1 MHWQLMIQC
10 LIYFR
15 MILIVDDTPENLIS
29 LKKVLEKHNFEV
41 DTASSGEE
49 ALKKVLKNEYVL
61 IILDVQMPG
70 MDGFEVAEA
79 ISGYS
84 KAKETAIIFLSA
96 ANTETKFI
104 TKGYS
109 SGGLDYITKP
119 VDMDIL
125 LLKVKTFYRIYE
137 QSRKLIEIQK
147 ALLDEIEFRKQAE
160 RKKDEFISIAS
171 HELKTPLTSVKG
183 YVQLLERSIEKGDVP
198 TLKKHLA
205 KAQVQLEKLNEL
217 ITDLLDISKIES
229 GKLKFNKQPFIID
242 DMLDSVIEIIHQ
254 SNPEFKLLKTGSVK
268 REICGDEMRI
278 EQVVINFLTNAIKY
292 SPGTSEVHIT
302 VEDRGETVYVGV
314 RDFGIGI
321 NEELQKNVFE
331 KFYRVEETAIHFQ
344 GLGIG
349 LYISAEIIRR
359 HGGEV
364 GVKSIPGEGSEFYF
378 SIPFNATS
386 ETD

>member
-1 MHWQLMIQC
+1 
-10 LIYFR
+10 

-29 LKKVLEKHNFEV
+29 LKKVLEKHDFEV

-96 ANTETKFI
+96 VNTEVKFI

-119 VDMDIL
+119 VDMGIL

-137 QSRKLIEIQK
+137 QSRKLIEIQN
-147 ALLDEIEFRKQAE
+147 ALLDEIEYRKQAE
-160 RKKDEFISIAS
+160 HKKDEFISIAS

-183 YVQLLERSIEKGDVP
+183 YVQLLARSIDKGDVG
-198 TLKKHLA
+198 TVKKHLH
-205 KAQVQLEKLNEL
+205 KAQAQLEKLNEL
-217 ITDLLDISKIES
+217 IADLLDISKIES
-229 GKLKFNKQPFIID
+229 GKLKFNKQHFVMDDLLTNIIEV
-242 DMLDSVIEIIHQ
+242 MHQ
-254 SNPEFKLLKTGSVK
+254 SNPDFTITKSGSV
-268 REICGDEMRI
+268 REPVFADEMRI
-278 EQVVINFLTNAIKY
+278 EQVIVNFLTNAIKY
-292 SPGTSEVHIT
+292 SPGTSEVKIN
-302 VEDRGETVYVGV
+302 VKLEQDRVYVGV
-314 RDFGIGI
+314 RDYGIGI
-321 NEELQKNVFE
+321 GPEQQKSVFE
-331 KFYRVEETAIHFQ
+331 KFYRVEETSPHFQ

-359 HGGEV
+359 HGGDV
-364 GVKSIPGEGSEFYF
+364 GVNSTLGEGSEFYF
-378 SIPFNATS
+378 TIPLHSAA
-386 ETD
+386 EID

>member
-1 MHWQLMIQC
+1 
-10 LIYFR
+10 

-29 LKKVLEKHNFEV
+29 LKKVLERHNFEV

-49 ALKKVLKNEYVL
+49 ALKKVLKNAYVL

-96 ANTETKFI
+96 ANTSLNFI

-119 VDMDIL
+119 VDMNIL
-125 LLKVKTFYRIYE
+125 LLKVQTFYRIYE
-137 QSRKLIEIQK
+137 QSRKLIEIQE
-147 ALLDEIEFRKQAE
+147 ALLEEIEFRKRAE

-183 YVQLLERSIEKGDVP
+183 YVQLLERSIDKGDIP
-198 TLKKHLA
+198 TVKKHLE
-205 KAQVQLEKLNEL
+205 KAQLQLDKLNDL
-217 ITDLLDISKIES
+217 IADLLDISKIES
-229 GKLKFNKQPFIID
+229 GKLKFNKKNFN
-242 DMLDSVIEIIHQ
+242 LDTLMESIMEIIHQ
-254 SNPEFKLLKTGSVK
+254 SNPDYKIIKTGSVPQ
-268 REICGDEMRI
+268 EVFADEMRI
-278 EQVVINFLTNAIKY
+278 EQVIVNFLTNAIKY
-292 SPGTSEVHIT
+292 APGTTEVHVNLA
-302 VEDRGETVYVGV
+302 VEDDRVIVAV
-314 RDFGIGI
+314 KDFGIGI
-321 NEELQKNVFE
+321 HPDQQKNVFD
-331 KFYRVEETAIHFQ
+331 KFFRVEETAIHFQ

-359 HGGEV
+359 HGGTV
-364 GVKSIPGEGSEFYF
+364 GVNSIFGEGSEFYF
-378 SIPFNATS
+378 NIPLISDS
-386 ETD
+386 EED

>member
-1 MHWQLMIQC
+1 
-10 LIYFR
+10 

-49 ALKKVLKNEYVL
+49 ALKKVLKNAYVL

-84 KAKETAIIFLSA
+84 KAQETAIIFLSA
-96 ANTETKFI
+96 ANTELSFI

-119 VDMDIL
+119 VDMNIL

-147 ALLDEIEFRKQAE
+147 ALMEEIDFRKKAE

-183 YVQLLERSIEKGDVP
+183 YVQLLERSIDKGDIP
-198 TLKKHLA
+198 TVKKHLM
-205 KAQVQLEKLNEL
+205 KARLQLDKLNDL
-217 ITDLLDISKIES
+217 IADLLDISKIES
-229 GKLKFNKQPFIID
+229 GKLKFNNKFFNLNTL
-242 DMLDSVIEIIHQ
+242 LDSILEIIHQ
-254 SNPEFKLLKTGSVK
+254 SNPEFKIIKTGSVDQ
-268 REICGDEMRI
+268 EIFADEMRI
-278 EQVVINFLTNAIKY
+278 EQVIVNFLTNAIKY
-292 SPGTSEVHIT
+292 APGTTEIHINLS
-302 VEDRGETVYVGV
+302 VEGDRVIVAV

-321 NEELQKNVFE
+321 HPDQQQNVFE

-349 LYISAEIIRR
+349 LYISAEIISR
-359 HGGEV
+359 HGGTV
-364 GVKSIPGEGSEFYF
+364 GVNSVFGEGSEFYF
-378 SIPFNATS
+378 NIPLISTT

>member
-1 MHWQLMIQC
+1 
-10 LIYFR
+10 

-29 LKKVLEKHNFEV
+29 LKKVLEHHNFEV

-96 ANTETKFI
+96 ANTELKFI

-137 QSRKLIEIQK
+137 QSRKLIEVQK
-147 ALLDEIEFRKQAE
+147 ALLDEIEYRKKAE

-183 YVQLLERSIEKGDVP
+183 YVQLLARSIDKGDIP
-198 TLKKHLA
+198 TVKKHLV
-205 KAQVQLEKLNEL
+205 KAEAQLEKLNDL
-217 ITDLLDISKIES
+217 IAELLDISKIES
-229 GKLKFNKQPFIID
+229 GKLEFNKKYFDLDQ
-242 DMLDSVIEIIHQ
+242 MLDGVLEVIHHANPGFKIIRNGTVAKEIYA
-254 SNPEFKLLKTGSVK
+254 
-268 REICGDEMRI
+268 DEMRI
-278 EQVVINFLTNAIKY
+278 EQVIVNFLTNAIKY
-292 SPGTSEVHIT
+292 SPGTNEIHVN
-302 VEDRGETVYVGV
+302 VQVNDNQLYLGV

-321 NEELQKNVFE
+321 VPELQNTVFE

-349 LYISAEIIRR
+349 LYISAEIINR
-359 HGGEV
+359 HGGKI
-364 GVKSIPGEGSEFYF
+364 GVKSKLGEGSEFYF
-378 SIPFNATS
+378 TLPENTIP
-386 ETD
+386 EGEMKMEQPYE

>member
-1 MHWQLMIQC
+1 
-10 LIYFR
+10 

-29 LKKVLEKHNFEV
+29 LKRVLERHNFEV

-79 ISGYS
+79 ITGYS

-96 ANTETKFI
+96 VNKELKFI

-137 QSRKLIEIQK
+137 QNRKLVEIQK
-147 ALLDEIEFRKQAE
+147 ALLDEIDFRIKAE

-183 YVQLLERSIEKGDVP
+183 YMQLLDRSIDKGDIATV
-198 TLKKHLA
+198 KKHLG
-205 KAQVQLEKLNEL
+205 KAQIQLEKLNEL
-217 ITDLLDISKIES
+217 IADLLDISKIES
-229 GKLKFNKQPFIID
+229 GKLKFNKRSFSID
-242 DMLDSVIEIIHQ
+242 ALLDSVIEIIHQ
-254 SNPEFKLLKTGSVK
+254 SNPEFKIVRNGWANSELFA
-268 REICGDEMRI
+268 DEMRI
-278 EQVVINFLTNAIKY
+278 EQVIINFLTNAIKY
-292 SPGTSEVHIT
+292 SPGTSEIQINLNL
-302 VEDRGETVYVGV
+302 DGNRVYLGV

-321 NEELQKNVFE
+321 APEQQQHVFD

-349 LYISAEIIRR
+349 LYISAEIIKR

-364 GVKSIPGEGSEFYF
+364 GVKSNLGEGSEFYF
-378 SIPFNATS
+378 ILPLISAT
-386 ETD
+386 ETE

>member
-1 MHWQLMIQC
+1 
-10 LIYFR
+10 

-49 ALKKVLKNEYVL
+49 ALKKVLRNEYVL

-96 ANTETKFI
+96 VNTEVKFI

-119 VDMDIL
+119 VDMGIL
-125 LLKVKTFYRIYE
+125 LLKVQTFYRIYE

-160 RKKDEFISIAS
+160 YKKDEFISIAS

-183 YVQLLERSIEKGDVP
+183 YIQLLGRSIDKGDMETV
-198 TLKKHLA
+198 KKHLQ
-205 KAQVQLEKLNEL
+205 KAQVQLEKLNDL
-217 ITDLLDISKIES
+217 IADLLDISKIES
-229 GKLKFNKQPFIID
+229 GKLKFNKQFFVID
-242 DMLDSVIEIIHQ
+242 DLMQNVIDVMHQ
-254 SNPEFKLLKTGSVK
+254 SNPEFTITRTGSVTTPVF
-268 REICGDEMRI
+268 GDEMRI
-278 EQVVINFLTNAIKY
+278 EQVIINFLTNAIKY
-292 SPGTSEVHIT
+292 APGTSEVKIYLKLDQ
-302 VEDRGETVYVGV
+302 DRVYVGV
-314 RDFGIGI
+314 RDYGIGI
-321 NEELQKNVFE
+321 APDEQKNVFE
-331 KFYRVEETAIHFQ
+331 KFYRVEETALHFQ

-364 GVKSIPGEGSEFYF
+364 GVVSNLGEGSEFYF
-378 SIPFNATS
+378 TIPLVSAS
-386 ETD
+386 EID

>member
-1 MHWQLMIQC
+1 
-10 LIYFR
+10 
-15 MILIVDDTPENLIS
+15 MILIVDDTSENLIS

-96 ANTETKFI
+96 ANTELKFI
-104 TKGYS
+104 AKGYS

-147 ALLDEIEFRKQAE
+147 ALLDEIEFRKRAE

-183 YVQLLERSIEKGDVP
+183 YVQLLARSVDKGDIP
-198 TLKKHLA
+198 TVKKHLA

-217 ITDLLDISKIES
+217 IADLLDISKIES
-229 GKLKFNKQPFIID
+229 GKLKFNKKHFVFD
-242 DMLDSVIEIIHQ
+242 TLLDGVIEVIHQ
-254 SNPEFKLLKTGSVK
+254 ANPEFKISRKGSGPK
-268 REICGDEMRI
+268 DIYADEMRI
-278 EQVVINFLTNAIKY
+278 EQVIVNFLTNAIKY
-292 SPGTSEVHIT
+292 SPGTSEIEVNVQT
-302 VEDRGETVYVGV
+302 TADQLYVGV

-321 NEELQKNVFE
+321 APELQKSVFE
-331 KFYRVEETAIHFQ
+331 KFYRVEETSIHFQ

-349 LYISAEIIRR
+349 LYISAEIINR

-364 GVKSIPGEGSEFYF
+364 GVKSKLGEGSEFYF
-378 SIPFNATS
+378 TLPLVSSP
-386 ETD
+386 ETE

>member
-1 MHWQLMIQC
+1 
-10 LIYFR
+10 
-15 MILIVDDTPENLIS
+15 MILIVDDTSENLIS
-29 LKKVLEKHNFEV
+29 LKRVLERHNFEV

-96 ANTETKFI
+96 ANTELKFI

-147 ALLDEIEFRKQAE
+147 ALLDEIEFRKRAE

-183 YVQLLERSIEKGDVP
+183 YVQLLARSVDKGDISTV
-198 TLKKHLA
+198 KKHLV

-217 ITDLLDISKIES
+217 IADLLDISKIES
-229 GKLKFNKQPFIID
+229 GKLKFNKKNFV
-242 DMLDSVIEIIHQ
+242 LDTLLDGVIEVIHQ
-254 SNPEFKLLKTGSVK
+254 ANPEFKISRKGTAPK
-268 REICGDEMRI
+268 EIYADEMRI
-278 EQVVINFLTNAIKY
+278 EQVIVNFLTNAIKY
-292 SPGTSEVHIT
+292 SPGTTEIEVNVKT
-302 VEDRGETVYVGV
+302 TDDQLYVGV

-321 NEELQKNVFE
+321 APELQKSVFE
-331 KFYRVEETAIHFQ
+331 KFYRVEETSIHFQ

-349 LYISAEIIRR
+349 LYISAEIINR

-364 GVKSIPGEGSEFYF
+364 GVKSKLGEGSEFYF
-378 SIPFNATS
+378 TLPLVSTP

>member
-1 MHWQLMIQC
+1 
-10 LIYFR
+10 

-147 ALLDEIEFRKQAE
+147 ALMDEIEFRKQAE

-183 YVQLLERSIEKGDVP
+183 YVQLLERSIDKGDVP

-229 GKLKFNKQPFIID
+229 GKLKFNKQPFVID
-242 DMLDSVIEIIHQ
+242 GMLDSVIEIIHQ

-302 VEDRGETVYVGV
+302 VEDRGESVYVGV

-321 NEELQKNVFE
+321 DEELQKNVFE

-349 LYISAEIIRR
+349 LYISAEIIKR

-364 GVKSIPGEGSEFYF
+364 GVKSIPGDGSEFYF
-378 SIPFNATS
+378 NIPFNATS
-386 ETD
+386 EKD

>member
-1 MHWQLMIQC
+1 
-10 LIYFR
+10 
-15 MILIVDDTPENLIS
+15 
-29 LKKVLEKHNFEV
+29 
-41 DTASSGEE
+41 
-49 ALKKVLKNEYVL
+49 
-61 IILDVQMPG
+61 

-147 ALLDEIEFRKQAE
+147 ALMDEIEFRKQAE

-183 YVQLLERSIEKGDVP
+183 YVQLLERSIDKGDVP

-229 GKLKFNKQPFIID
+229 GKLKFNKQPFVID

-302 VEDRGETVYVGV
+302 VEDRGESVYVGV

-321 NEELQKNVFE
+321 DEELQKNVFE

-349 LYISAEIIRR
+349 LYISAEIIKR

-364 GVKSIPGEGSEFYF
+364 GVKSIPGDGSEFYF
-378 SIPFNATS
+378 NIPFNATS
-386 ETD
+386 EKD

>member
-1 MHWQLMIQC
+1 
-10 LIYFR
+10 

-29 LKKVLEKHNFEV
+29 LKKVLEKHDFEV

-49 ALKKVLKNEYVL
+49 ALRKVLRNEYVL

-96 ANTETKFI
+96 ANTETRFI

-119 VDMDIL
+119 VDMSVL

-137 QSRKLIEIQK
+137 QSRKLIEIQT
-147 ALLDEIEFRKQAE
+147 ALLEEIEFRKQAE
-160 RKKDEFISIAS
+160 YKKDEFISIAS

-183 YVQLLERSIEKGDVP
+183 YVQLLERSIDKGDVQ
-198 TLKKHLA
+198 TVKKHLL
-205 KAQVQLEKLNEL
+205 KAQTQLEKLNNL
-217 ITDLLDISKIES
+217 IADLLDISKIES
-229 GKLKFNKQPFIID
+229 GKLKFNKQNFYIGD
-242 DMLDSVIEIIHQ
+242 
-254 SNPEFKLLKTGSVK
+254 LLKNLVEVMAQSFPDYKIIIKGEVESC
-268 REICGDEMRI
+268 IFGDEMRI
-278 EQVVINFLTNAIKY
+278 EQVIINFLTNAIKY
-292 SPGTSEVHIT
+292 SPGTSEVVIN
-302 VEDRGETVYVGV
+302 VREENERIYLGV
-314 RDFGIGI
+314 RDYGIGI
-321 NEELQKNVFE
+321 APEQQKSLFE
-331 KFYRVEETAIHFQ
+331 KFYRVEETALHFQ

-359 HGGEV
+359 HGGTV
-364 GVKSIPGEGSEFYF
+364 GVQSTLGEGSEFYF
-378 SIPFNATS
+378 EIPLIS
-386 ETD
+386 PPEID

>member
-1 MHWQLMIQC
+1 
-10 LIYFR
+10 

-29 LKKVLEKHNFEV
+29 LKKVLEKNNFEV

-84 KAKETAIIFLSA
+84 KARETAIIFLSA
-96 ANTETKFI
+96 ANTENKFI

-183 YVQLLERSIEKGDVP
+183 YVQLLERSIDKGDVP
-198 TLKKHLA
+198 TLKKHLL
-205 KAQVQLEKLNEL
+205 KAQIQLEKLNEL

-229 GKLKFNKQPFIID
+229 GKLKFNKQPFMMD
-242 DMLDSVIEIIHQ
+242 TLLDSVTDIIHQ
-254 SNPEFKLLKTGSVK
+254 SNPEFKIIKTGTAK
-268 REICGDEMRI
+268 REICADEMRI
-278 EQVVINFLTNAIKY
+278 EQVIINFLTNAIKY
-292 SPGTSEVHIT
+292 SPGTSEIHIK
-302 VEDRGETVYVGV
+302 VEERGEHIYVGV
-314 RDFGIGI
+314 KDFGIGI
-321 NEELQKNVFE
+321 NADQQKNVFE

-359 HGGEV
+359 HNGEV
-364 GVKSIPGEGSEFYF
+364 GVQSIPGEGSEFYF
-378 SIPFNATS
+378 SIPLQSIS

>member
-1 MHWQLMIQC
+1 
-10 LIYFR
+10 

-29 LKKVLEKHNFEV
+29 LKRVLERHNFEV
-41 DTASSGEE
+41 DIASSGEE

-96 ANTETKFI
+96 VNKELKFI
-104 TKGYS
+104 TRGYS

-147 ALLDEIEFRKQAE
+147 ALLDEIEYRKQAE

-183 YVQLLERSIEKGDVP
+183 YMQLLGRSVEKGDVP
-198 TLKKHLA
+198 TVKKHLE
-205 KAQVQLEKLNEL
+205 KAQIQLEKLHEL
-217 ITDLLDISKIES
+217 IADLLDISKIES
-229 GKLKFNKQPFIID
+229 GKLKFNKKTFVID
-242 DMLDSVIEIIHQ
+242 ELLDSVIDIIRQ
-254 SNPEFKLLKTGSVK
+254 ANPEFNIIIKGQKGIEVYA
-268 REICGDEMRI
+268 DEMRI
-278 EQVVINFLTNAIKY
+278 EQVIINFLTNAIKY
-292 SPGTSEVHIT
+292 SPGTDEIHIN
-302 VEDRGETVYVGV
+302 VDAIGNKIYVGV

-321 NEELQKNVFE
+321 AADQQKSVFD
-331 KFYRVEETAIHFQ
+331 KFYRVEETSIHFQ

-349 LYISAEIIRR
+349 LFITAEIIKR

-364 GVKSIPGEGSEFYF
+364 GVKSTFGEGSEFYF
-378 SIPFNATS
+378 ILPVNSDIDA
-386 ETD
+386 D

>member
-1 MHWQLMIQC
+1 
-10 LIYFR
+10 

-29 LKKVLEKHNFEV
+29 LKKVLEKHTFEV

-183 YVQLLERSIEKGDVP
+183 YVQLLERSIDKGDVP

-229 GKLKFNKQPFIID
+229 GKLKFNKQPFVID
-242 DMLDSVIEIIHQ
+242 DLLDSVIEIIHQ
-254 SNPEFKLLKTGSVK
+254 SNPEFKLVKTGSVS

-292 SPGTSEVHIT
+292 SPGTSEVHIH
-302 VEDRGETVYVGV
+302 VEERGKDVYVGV

-321 NEELQKNVFE
+321 DKELQKNVFE

-349 LYISAEIIRR
+349 LYISSEIIRR

-378 SIPFNATS
+378 SIPFEATS
-386 ETD
+386 EKD